1 MQAIESMRANDEN
14 IFTGKWRVVSLCCNV
29 VEQGWTLFKRYGRK
43 SFVWEFC
50 EIGSVRFPVGSVIHS
65 GILRE
70 LRLKRE
76 PETTEFT
83 YCAADR
89 LLYIDRSDYEPD
101 GFVNICINDRYRVE
115 HIRGDEYWLY
125 DLEDVEKEPE
135 DYKFK
140 MKIKKLIDCR

>member
-1 MQAIESMRANDEN
+1 MKKRNDESEN
-14 IFTGKWRVVSLCCNV
+14 IFTGKWRVVSLYCNV
-29 VEQGWTLFKRYGRK
+29 VKQGWMLFKRYRPK

-50 EIGSVRFPVGSVIHS
+50 EIGSVRFPIGSVLHS
-65 GILRE
+65 GVLRE
-70 LRLKRE
+70 SRPKSE
-76 PETTEFT
+76 PETTEYT

-101 GFVNICINDRYRVE
+101 GFVNICINDRYWVE

-135 DYKFK
+135 DYRFR
-140 MKIKKLIDCR
+140 MKIKKI

>member
-1 MQAIESMRANDEN
+1 MNMKSASMEEN
-14 IFTGKWRVVSLCCNV
+14 PFNGKWRIVSLYCNV
-29 VEQGWTLFKRYGRK
+29 VEQGWTLFKRYGSK

-50 EIGSVRFPVGSVIHS
+50 EIGSVRFPTGSTLHS
-65 GILRE
+65 GVLSE
-70 LRLKRE
+70 SRLKYE

-83 YCAADR
+83 YCSADR

-101 GFVNICINDRYRVE
+101 GFVNICINYRYRVE

-135 DYKFK
+135 DYRFR
-140 MKIKKLIDCR
+140 MKIKKI